1 MVSQSPVDVGRVS
14 YAFNEMS
21 KDLGQTSCLKSGR
34 RKNNARTR
42 TYNAP
47 YSTILEF
54 PFVQWITNTV
64 TGFGYVKPSVWQLQF
79 H

>member
-1 MVSQSPVDVGRVS
+1 MVSQSPVDVGRVN

-42 TYNAP
+42 TYKCA
-47 YSTILEF
+47 I
-54 PFVQWITNTV
+54 
-64 TGFGYVKPSVWQLQF
+64 
-79 H
+79 